1 MKVLSANNRTLPL
14 KNLEH
19 HLPIVLST
27 KLFVLFSFLTLSFM
41 IFQLFSPIVSSNAE
55 TENTAKVSTPA
66 GTISLAT
73 EDNVTINITP
83 TPTQKIYSKTTAL
96 KITNSCKKGATI
108 TLSTNKSHNNL
119 ERQGADSLTKT
130 IASVSGGGTLTD
142 NSWGYTLDNTNYLPV
157 PIKDQSPATIYNT
170 NTATASTTTPENL
183 NLTYAVKTDDTI
195 PSGTYTNDLVYTVNV
210 KPECLQYTLKFNLDN
225 GTGKPG
231 ATYTDRQLSYGTK
244 INLADFTPTRTDYE
258 FMGWIATTN
267 NPAISSTI
275 YNPTANLDV
284 NPANETEVTLKAK
297 WKYTKGI
304 YSISNMQQ
312 MNPNICK
319 ANTTPNRTATTLDTD
334 GSHHGDPNYVPTVT
348 LTDTRDN
355 NTYTIS
361 KLADGKCW
369 MTKNLRIAGRT
380 ITPADSNVA
389 SSYTI
394 PTSSDSGYSGANDH
408 TASVYVNSDGG
419 FYTWAAATA
428 GTGNATISTDGQN
441 APASICPKGW
451 RLPTGGG
458 TGEFRALYNNY
469 NSADAMINGP
479 AKFTLSG
486 FKHPII
492 LMNLIRQSGFYWSF
506 TAKSEIAAYF
516 MQLSNNDS
524 VDPEGFIN
532 RYSGFS
538 VRCIADDPTIHS
550 ISTMQQMTPE
560 VCAAATTPNKTATT
574 LDTDGSHHGDPNYV
588 PTKTLT
594 DTRDNNIYTVSK
606 LADGKCWMTQNL
618 RIAGKTLTS
627 ADSDVTNNYTIP
639 TSSMSGFYNNDVA
652 SVYMDSTYGGY
663 YSWPAATAGTGTT
676 ALSMEGQNAPA
687 SICSKGWRLPT
698 GDDNGEFKKLYDV
711 YGSDSFF
718 WSSPMNFLRTGY
730 MYSGS
735 AYVQGYNYAR
745 AWSSTVFSSTNARY
759 LRLDGSVITP
769 NDGTY
774 KAIGNPVRCI
784 AR

>member
-1 MKVLSANNRTLPL
+1 
-14 KNLEH
+14 
-19 HLPIVLST
+19 
-27 KLFVLFSFLTLSFM
+27 
-41 IFQLFSPIVSSNAE
+41 
-55 TENTAKVSTPA
+55 
-66 GTISLAT
+66 
-73 EDNVTINITP
+73 
-83 TPTQKIYSKTTAL
+83 
-96 KITNSCKKGATI
+96 
-108 TLSTNKSHNNL
+108 
-119 ERQGADSLTKT
+119 
-130 IASVSGGGTLTD
+130 
-142 NSWGYTLDNTNYLPV
+142 
-157 PIKDQSPATIYNT
+157 
-170 NTATASTTTPENL
+170 
-183 NLTYAVKTDDTI
+183 
-195 PSGTYTNDLVYTVNV
+195 
-210 KPECLQYTLKFNLDN
+210 
-225 GTGKPG
+225 
-231 ATYTDRQLSYGTK
+231 
-244 INLADFTPTRTDYE
+244 
-258 FMGWIATTN
+258 MGWIATTN
-267 NPAISSTI
+267 NPATTQVTFAGNS
-275 YNPTANLDV
+275 NVDV

-304 YSISNMQQ
+304 HSIANMQQ
-312 MNPNICK
+312 MAAGLCK
-319 ANTTPNRTATTLDTD
+319 ASTTPNRTATTLDTD
-334 GSHHGDPNYVPTVT
+334 GSHHGDSNYVPTVT

-355 NTYTIS
+355 NTYTVS
-361 KLADGKCW
+361 KLADGRCW
-369 MTKNLRIAGRT
+369 MTQNLRIAGRT
-380 ITPADSNVA
+380 ITPADSNVT
-389 SSYTI
+389 SSYAI
-394 PTSSDSGYSGANDH
+394 PASSDSGYSGANDH

-469 NSADAMINGP
+469 NSVYAMTHGP

-486 FKHPII
+486 FKHPIM
-492 LMNLIRQSGFYWSF
+492 LMGGIGHYGYYWSS
-506 TAKSEIAAYF
+506 TASSDIAAYS
-516 MQLSNNDS
+516 MGLSNTVSPDYS
-524 VDPEGFIN
+524 IN

-538 VRCIADDPTIHS
+538 VRCITDDPTIHS

-560 VCAAATTPNKTATT
+560 ICAATTTPKRTSII
-574 LDTDGSHHGDPNYV
+574 LDTDGSHAGDPNYV
-588 PTKTLT
+588 PTKNLT
-594 DTRDNNIYTVSK
+594 DTRDNNTYTVSK

-627 ADSDVTNNYTIP
+627 TDSDVTSNYTIP

-676 ALSMEGQNAPA
+676 ALSIEGQNAPA

-745 AWSSTVFSSTNARY
+745 AWSSTVHSSTNARY

-774 KAIGNPVRCI
+774 KAIGNPVRCV